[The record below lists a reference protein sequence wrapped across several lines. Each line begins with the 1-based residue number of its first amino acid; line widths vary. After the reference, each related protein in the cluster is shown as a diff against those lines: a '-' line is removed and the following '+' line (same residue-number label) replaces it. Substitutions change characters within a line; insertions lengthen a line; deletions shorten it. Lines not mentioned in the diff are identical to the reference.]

1 MLLNNIFFK
10 NVKKMKTYKKI
21 KERAD
26 RAGISL
32 RELCR
37 RTGIHKQTF
46 DKWSRVEPTTL
57 VYLERIMD
65 ELGRQEDA
73 NLQKYIDGSKS

>member
-1 MLLNNIFFK
+1 
-10 NVKKMKTYKKI
+10 MKTYQKI

-26 RAGISL
+26 RAGISI

-37 RTGIHKQTF
+37 RTGIHKQTL
-46 DKWSRVEPTTL
+46 DKWSRVEPQTL

-65 ELGRQEDA
+65 ELGKQEDV
-73 NLQKYIDGSKS
+73 NLEKYINNGSKS

>member
-1 MLLNNIFFK
+1 
-10 NVKKMKTYKKI
+10 MKTYQKI

-26 RAGISL
+26 RAGISI

-37 RTGIHKQTF
+37 RTGIHKQTL

-65 ELGRQEDA
+65 ELGRQEDV
-73 NLQKYIDGSKS
+73 NLEKYIDERKS

>member
-1 MLLNNIFFK
+1 
-10 NVKKMKTYKKI
+10 MKTYQKI

-26 RAGISL
+26 RAGISI

-37 RTGIHKQTF
+37 RTGIHKQTL

-73 NLQKYIDGSKS
+73 NLQKYINNERKS

>member
-1 MLLNNIFFK
+1 VLLNNIFFK

-37 RTGIHKQTF
+37 RTGIHKQTL

-73 NLQKYIDGSKS
+73 NLKKYIDERKS

>member
-1 MLLNNIFFK
+1 
-10 NVKKMKTYKKI
+10 MKTYQKI

-26 RAGISL
+26 HAGISI

-37 RTGIHKQTF
+37 RTGIHKQPL

-73 NLQKYIDGSKS
+73 NLQKYIDGRKS

>member
-1 MLLNNIFFK
+1 
-10 NVKKMKTYKKI
+10 MKTYKKI

-37 RTGIHKQTF
+37 RTGIHKQTL

-73 NLQKYIDGSKS
+73 NLQKYIDERKS

>member
-1 MLLNNIFFK
+1 
-10 NVKKMKTYKKI
+10 MKTYQKI

-26 RAGISL
+26 RAGISI

-37 RTGIHKQTF
+37 RTGIHKQTL

-65 ELGRQEDA
+65 ELGRIEDA
-73 NLQKYIDGSKS
+73 NLEKYINNERKS

>member
-1 MLLNNIFFK
+1 
-10 NVKKMKTYKKI
+10 MKTYQKI

-26 RAGISL
+26 HAGISI

-37 RTGIHKQTF
+37 RTGIHKQTL

-73 NLQKYIDGSKS
+73 NLQKYINNGSKS